1 MVKKTVKTPVAL
13 MSLSDICTGLVTTG
27 TALKNNLRTYMAS
40 AYYHVSAE
48 GINFETQ
55 SAMIA
60 RLAAAYRHTMQS
72 TKGDIEMDSAIVAVR
87 RAILNVAPADYKFLR
102 KAPSQTERAIADAA
116 KAKAKKAGNAKLPNG
131 ATADKLPLKLAPTDG
146 GSIAAPR
153 AAVSLASPPV
163 IRTREN
169 FHAETEKLFA
179 ELELMAAMIPEKAKG
194 RRHAVDGLK
203 IVRAEFAKMK
213 M

>member
-1 MVKKTVKTPVAL
+1 MVKKTIKAPVAL
-13 MSLSDICTGLVTTG
+13 MSMSDICTGLVTTG

-40 AYYHVSAE
+40 AYYHVSAK
-48 GINFETQ
+48 GVTFETQ

-87 RAILNVAPADYKFLR
+87 RAILNVAPKDYKFLR
-102 KAPSQTERAIADAA
+102 KAPSQTNRALADAA
-116 KAKAKKAGNAKLPNG
+116 KAAAKKAGNAKLPNG
-131 ATADKLPLKLAPTDG
+131 AAADKIPLKLAPTDG
-146 GSIAAPR
+146 TTIAAPR

-179 ELELMAAMIPEKAKG
+179 ELELLAAMIPEKAKG
-194 RRHAVDGLK
+194 RRHAVDSLK
-203 IVRAEFAKMK
+203 NARAEFAKMK
-213 M
+213 L